1 MKLTKCLQKKWQKW
15 QIIQYFFSC
24 WYISTQHL
32 KVKYI
37 IYVNKYFK
45 KIILKQTCF
54 LGWLGAT
61 TILFFM
67 WYTWDIIFIIEI
79 FQNID
84 KRNNKNGG
92 EFKIFLLADI
102 FADSIEKFEIWD
114 ISINIYQIFGTKTVF
129 FLLIM
134 GHNYDIL
141 DVLLKFT
148 KISTKNYKMADNSI
162 IYFLYEHTSL
172 KSLRTEIY

>member
-1 MKLTKCLQKKWQKW
+1 
-15 QIIQYFFSC
+15 
-24 WYISTQHL
+24 
-32 KVKYI
+32 
-37 IYVNKYFK
+37 
-45 KIILKQTCF
+45 
-54 LGWLGAT
+54 
-61 TILFFM
+61 M

-134 GHNYDIL
+134 GHNYAPKYWFVLYDTFDIL

-148 KISTKNYKMADNSI
+148 KISTKNDKMADNSI
-162 IYFLYEHTSL
+162 IFFLYEHTSL